1 MLESLRRP
9 RLFLRLDLSNGARPS
24 GVAQGYLCGASQG
37 CLVSKGWEPA
47 GSTWVQLEWLG
58 RSKTPHRHTL
68 ETHKRRILKEA
79 KGLVA
84 VASQGVPVFMPS

>member
-1 MLESLRRP
+1 MAPDPLGWP
-9 RLFLRLDLSNGARPS
+9 RDTSVELPRDA
-24 GVAQGYLCGASQG
+24 C
-37 CLVSKGWEPA
+37 VSKGWEPA

-58 RSKTPHRHTL
+58 RSKTPHRHTF
-68 ETHKRRILKEA
+68 ETHKRRTLKEA